1 MKSKLKIILPVL
13 LIALGGAYKFVLA
26 KPAATAKPKI
36 DGQVYVMPKDFLI
49 NLADGRF
56 AKVDVGFIFKP
67 GYSATPAAAES
78 AAAKPPDGY
87 GALSQEAVLRDIV
100 TDEITGS
107 TQQDLTSHKGRTRL
121 KTLILDRID
130 KSTDVK
136 VADVLFMDVAVQ

>member
-1 MKSKLKIILPVL
+1 
-13 LIALGGAYKFVLA
+13 
-26 KPAATAKPKI
+26 
-36 DGQVYVMPKDFLI
+36 
-49 NLADGRF
+49 
-56 AKVDVGFIFKP
+56 
-67 GYSATPAAAES
+67 
-78 AAAKPPDGY
+78 
-87 GALSQEAVLRDIV
+87 VLRDIV